1 MIEKLRE
8 CLDNNGT
15 CAILTTDLFQASTGY
30 LMTLLQKPQ
39 SYSFDF
45 PLLTIIDLYLTDTYR
60 ENTPPTLT

>member
-1 MIEKLRE
+1 M
-8 CLDNNGT
+8 
-15 CAILTTDLFQASTGY
+15 TDLSKASTGY
-30 LMTLLQKPQ
+30 LVTLLQKPQ

>member
-8 CLDNNGT
+8 CIDINGT
-15 CAILTTDLFQASTGY
+15 SAVLMTDLSKASTGY
-30 LMTLLQKPQ
+30 LVTLQKPQ

-45 PLLTIIDLYLTDTYR
+45 PLLTIIDLYLKDTYR

>member
-8 CLDNNGT
+8 CIDINGT
-15 CAILTTDLFQASTGY
+15 SAVLMTDLSKASTGY
-30 LMTLLQKPQ
+30 LVTLLQKPQ

-45 PLLTIIDLYLTDTYR
+45 PLLTIIDLYLKDTYR